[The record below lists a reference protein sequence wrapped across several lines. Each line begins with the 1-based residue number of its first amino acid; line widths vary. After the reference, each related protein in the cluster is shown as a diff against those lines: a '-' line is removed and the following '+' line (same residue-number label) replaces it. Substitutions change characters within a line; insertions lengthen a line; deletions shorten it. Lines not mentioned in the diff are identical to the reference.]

1 MVRVF
6 NQYVSLKSLLL
17 ILLEDILIVGGLFC
31 GAKLRFWGNLA
42 EFYDFVQFP
51 NFGVQSLIVVLA
63 VQICFYYSDLY
74 SFTHI
79 RSRNGEVVD
88 ICQSIGIACLI
99 LGVVYYIFPALLLGR
114 GVFFIGVGISGA
126 LVFSSRLLLD
136 RAWRAAAPQH
146 RVLILGSGEPAITIA
161 RELTRRGDLN
171 VHLAGLVHEEDD
183 QSGAVFGYPILG
195 GMNRLE
201 EIAARHGITR
211 IIVALADRRGVLPV
225 RELVTLRVQGIIVED
240 VHSAI
245 AALSG
250 RVWLSVVKPGWFV
263 FSEGFHRS
271 RSTLVTKRCLD
282 VLFSVFALIVSL
294 PVMAAVAL
302 AVRLDSKGPVLYR
315 QTRVGRGGRCF
326 EVLKFRSMS
335 VNAETG
341 KGAQWAKQNDPRVTR
356 IGRYLRKYRLD
367 EFPQLINVI
376 RGDMSFVG
384 PRPERPAFVEMLRKK
399 IPYYDERHSVRPGI
413 TGWAQVRYDYGAT
426 VEDALRKLEY
436 ELFYLQN
443 MSAFFDLAIM
453 VATVRVMLTGSG
465 AR

>member
-6 NQYVSLKSLLL
+6 NQYVSVKSLLL
-17 ILLEDILIVGGLFC
+17 ILLEGILIVGGLLC
-31 GAKLRFWGNLA
+31 GAKLRFLGNVA
-42 EFYDFVQFP
+42 EFYDFVQLP
-51 NFGVQSLIVVLA
+51 NFGEQVLIIVIA
-63 VQICFYYSDLY
+63 VQICFYYCDLY
-74 SFTHI
+74 SFTYT
-79 RSRNGEVVD
+79 RSRSGEIVD
-88 ICQSIGIACLI
+88 ICQSIGVACLI
-99 LGVVYYIFPALLLGR
+99 LGVVYFIFPALLLGR
-114 GVFFIGVGISGA
+114 GVFFMGVGISGA
-126 LVFSSRLLLD
+126 LVFGSRLLLD
-136 RAWRAAAPQH
+136 HAWRAAAPQH
-146 RVLILGSGEPAITIA
+146 RVLILGSGEAAITIA

-171 VHLAGLVHEEDD
+171 VHLSGLVHEEDV
-183 QSGAVFGYPILG
+183 QSGSVFGYPILG
-195 GMNRLE
+195 GMDRLE

-211 IIVALADRRGVLPV
+211 IVVALANRRGVLPV

-240 VHSAI
+240 VHSTI

-263 FSEGFHRS
+263 FAGGFHRS
-271 RSTLVTKRCLD
+271 RLTLITKRCLD
-282 VLFSVFALIVSL
+282 LAFSMLALAVASPI
-294 PVMAAVAL
+294 MALVAL

-315 QTRVGRGGRCF
+315 QTRVGLGGRCF

-335 VNAETG
+335 VNAESG
-341 KGAQWAKQNDPRVTR
+341 NGAQWAQQNDPRVTR
-356 IGRYLRKYRLD
+356 VGRSLRKYRLD

-384 PRPERPAFVEMLRKK
+384 PRPERPAFVEMLRKE

-443 MSAFFDLAIM
+443 MSVLFDLAIM
-453 VATVRVMLTGSG
+453 FATVRVMLSGSG

>member
-17 ILLEDILIVGGLFC
+17 ILLEDILIAGGLFC
-31 GAKLRFWGNLA
+31 GAKLRFLEDAA
-42 EFYDFVQFP
+42 EFDHFVRLP
-51 NFGVQSLIVVLA
+51 NFGVQVLIVVIA
-63 VQICFYYSDLY
+63 VQLCFYYSDLY

-79 RSRNGEVVD
+79 RSRNGEIVD

-99 LGVVYYIFPALLLGR
+99 LGVLYYIFPALLLGR

-126 LVFSSRLLLD
+126 LVFGSRLLLD
-136 RAWRAAAPQH
+136 HAWRAAASQH
-146 RVLILGSGEPAITIA
+146 RVLILGSGESAVTIA

-171 VHLAGLVHEEDD
+171 VHLVGLVHEE
-183 QSGAVFGYPILG
+183 SAEPGTVFGHPILG
-195 GMNRLE
+195 GMDRLE
-201 EIAARHGITR
+201 EIAVQHGVTR
-211 IIVALADRRGVLPV
+211 IVVALADRRGVLPV
-225 RELVTLRVQGIIVED
+225 RELVTLRVQGIIIED

-271 RSTLVTKRCLD
+271 RFTLITKRCLD
-282 VLFSVFALIVSL
+282 ILFSVLALAVSL
-294 PVMAAVAL
+294 PVIAVVAL

-315 QTRVGRGGRCF
+315 QTRVGLGGRCF

-335 VNAETG
+335 VNAENG
-341 KGAQWAKQNDPRVTR
+341 KGAQWARQNDPRVTR
-356 IGRYLRKYRLD
+356 VGRRLRKYRLD

-384 PRPERPAFVEMLRKK
+384 PRPERPAFVEMLRKE

-443 MSAFFDLAIM
+443 MSVFFDLAIM
-453 VATVRVMLTGSG
+453 FATVRVMLSGSG

>member
-1 MVRVF
+1 
-6 NQYVSLKSLLL
+6 
-17 ILLEDILIVGGLFC
+17 
-31 GAKLRFWGNLA
+31 
-42 EFYDFVQFP
+42 
-51 NFGVQSLIVVLA
+51 
-63 VQICFYYSDLY
+63 
-74 SFTHI
+74 
-79 RSRNGEVVD
+79 
-88 ICQSIGIACLI
+88 
-99 LGVVYYIFPALLLGR
+99 
-114 GVFFIGVGISGA
+114 
-126 LVFSSRLLLD
+126 
-136 RAWRAAAPQH
+136 
-146 RVLILGSGEPAITIA
+146 LGSGESAITIA

-171 VHLAGLVHEEDD
+171 VHLVGLVHEE
-183 QSGAVFGYPILG
+183 SAEPGTVFGYPILG
-195 GMNRLE
+195 GMDRLE
-201 EIAARHGITR
+201 EIAVRHCVTR
-211 IIVALADRRGVLPV
+211 IVVALADRRGVLPV

-245 AALSG
+245 SALSG

-271 RSTLVTKRCLD
+271 RFTLITKRCLD
-282 VLFSVFALIVSL
+282 ILFSVLALALSL

-302 AVRLDSKGPVLYR
+302 AVRLDSQGPVLYR
-315 QTRVGRGGRCF
+315 QTRVGLGGRCF

-356 IGRYLRKYRLD
+356 VGRRLRKYRLD

-384 PRPERPAFVEMLRKK
+384 PRPERPAFVEMLRKE

-436 ELFYLQN
+436 ELFSLQN
-443 MSAFFDLAIM
+443 MSVFFDLAIM
-453 VATVRVMLTGSG
+453 FATVRVMLSGSG